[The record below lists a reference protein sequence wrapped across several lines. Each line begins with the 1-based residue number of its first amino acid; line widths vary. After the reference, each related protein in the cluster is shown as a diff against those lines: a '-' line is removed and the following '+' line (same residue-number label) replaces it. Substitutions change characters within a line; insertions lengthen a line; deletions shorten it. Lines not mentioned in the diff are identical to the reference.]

1 MSDIGGGQ
9 PNKDDQVTSGVS
21 TGENAVETVDATKC
35 ADFLVVAN
43 RLPTDLVTNKD
54 GSQEWKRSP
63 CLLYTSPSPRDS

>member
-43 RLPTDLVTNKD
+43 RLPPTSSLIKMDRKS
-54 GSQEWKRSP
+54 GSVAP
-63 CLLYTSPSPRDS
+63 VA

>member
-35 ADFLVVAN
+35 AECLVVAN

-54 GSQEWKRSP
+54 GS
-63 CLLYTSPSPRDS
+63 